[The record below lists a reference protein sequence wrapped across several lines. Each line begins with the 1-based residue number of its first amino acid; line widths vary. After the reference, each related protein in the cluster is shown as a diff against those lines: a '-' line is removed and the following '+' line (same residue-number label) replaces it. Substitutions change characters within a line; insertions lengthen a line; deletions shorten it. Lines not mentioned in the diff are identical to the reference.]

1 MAGHDF
7 EAASAALDFVWA
19 VGPDVPEARAA
30 AEEAR
35 TVFERVRA
43 KVYLERLDAVLAG
56 AALAG
61 SALVE
66 AAAPAHAGEVQR

>member
-1 MAGHDF
+1 VAGHDF

-35 TVFERVRA
+35 VVFERVRA
-43 KVYLERLDAVLAG
+43 KVYLDRLDAVMAG
-56 AALAG
+56 ATEVAFDA
-61 SALVE
+61 SH
-66 AAAPAHAGEVQR
+66 APPVAAHAPGP